1 MSAITRTHGS
11 VPHFLDTIDLSRQEM
26 LDIFELIR
34 MLKRADMQGAVP
46 KLLKGA
52 SLAMIFE
59 EPSTRTRVSFETA
72 MTDLGGHALYL
83 KPGEIHFGSHEA
95 IKDTARILS
104 SMCHGIMLRTKEHET
119 LLNLAEYATVPVFNA
134 MTYYNHPTQGICDF
148 FTMSEHLPAGKK
160 LEDIHVVF
168 VGDSR
173 EDTGIMSKETG
184 HMCATLGLRYTV
196 CSPKKYS
203 MNEQEQA
210 KIRAKMAETGSGSLT
225 VTDDVDAAIADADF
239 IVPDVWTYYGYE
251 EEEADRM
258 ASFMPKYQLNMDMLN
273 RAPAHC
279 KALHCLPANREVEIT
294 SEVLDHP
301 TRSLVFQEAEDRLH
315 TQRGLLAWYL
325 YPRMREA
332 NESLIRYNEGMA
344 RDFLDTRRK

>member
-1 MSAITRTHGS
+1 MCAQTITHGE
-11 VPHFLDTIDLSRQEM
+11 VRHFIDTIDLSKEEM
-26 LDIFELIR
+26 LDIFETIR
-34 MLKRADMQGAVP
+34 MLKEMDMQGAIP

-59 EPSTRTRVSFETA
+59 EPSTRTRVSFENA

-95 IKDTARILS
+95 IKDTARVVS
-104 SMCHGIMLRTKEHET
+104 SMCHGIMLRSKEHET
-119 LLNLAEYATVPVFNA
+119 VLKLAEHSNVPVFNA
-134 MTYYNHPTQGICDF
+134 MTYYNHPTQGVCDF
-148 FTMSEHLPAGKK
+148 FTMSEHLPAGKS

-196 CSPKKYS
+196 CSPAKYS
-203 MNEQEQA
+203 MSEQEQA
-210 KIRAKMAETGSGSLT
+210 KIRAKMAETGGTLE
-225 VTDDVDAAIADADF
+225 VTENVEEAVKDADF

-251 EEEADRM
+251 DETEDRM
-258 ASFMPKYQLNMDMLN
+258 ASFMPRYQLNMDMLN
-273 RAPAHC
+273 RAPEHC

-301 TRSLVFQEAEDRLH
+301 TRCLVFQEAENRLH

-332 NESLIRYNEGMA
+332 DETLLRYNEGRM
-344 RDFLDTRRK
+344 RSFLDSKLK

>member
-1 MSAITRTHGS
+1 MIKPKHL
-11 VPHFLDTIDLSRQEM
+11 LDTIDLSREEM
-26 LDIFELIR
+26 LELFETIR
-34 MLKRADMQGAVP
+34 MLKKADAQGAVP
-46 KLLKGA
+46 QLLKGA
-52 SLAMIFE
+52 TLAMIFE

-95 IKDTARILS
+95 IQDTARILS
-104 SMCHGIMLRTKEHET
+104 SMCDGIMLRSKEHET
-119 LLNLAEYATVPVFNA
+119 VLKLAGHASVPVFNA

-160 LEDIHVVF
+160 LEDLHVVF

-173 EDTGIMSKETG
+173 QDTGIMSKETG

-196 CSPKKYS
+196 CSPTRYS
-203 MNEQEQA
+203 MSEQEQA
-210 KIRAKMAETGSGSLT
+210 KIREKMVQTGGTLV
-225 VTDDVDAAIADADF
+225 VTDDVDAAVCDADF

-251 EEEADRM
+251 SEEADRM
-258 ASFMPKYQLNMDMLN
+258 AAFMPKYQLNMDMLN
-273 RAPAHC
+273 RAPTHC

-301 TRSLVFQEAEDRLH
+301 TRSLVFQEAENRLH

-325 YPRMREA
+325 YPRMKQA
-332 NESLIRYNEGMA
+332 NESLRQYNEGHMRA
-344 RDFLDTRRK
+344 FLDAVL

>member
-1 MSAITRTHGS
+1 MTALTRTTGPVH
-11 VPHFLDTIDLSRQEM
+11 HFIDTIDLSKEEM
-26 LDIFELIR
+26 LDLFEIIR

-46 KLLKGA
+46 KILDRA

-95 IKDTARILS
+95 IKDTARVLS
-104 SMCHGIMLRTKEHET
+104 SMCSGIMLRAKDHESV
-119 LLNLAEYATVPVFNA
+119 LALAEYATVPVFNA
-134 MTYYNHPTQGICDF
+134 MTYYNHPTQGVCDF
-148 FTMSEHLPAGKK
+148 FTMSEHLPEGKC

-196 CSPKKYS
+196 CSPARYS
-203 MNEQEQA
+203 MSEQEQA
-210 KIRAKMAETGSGSLT
+210 KIRAKMVETGGTLT
-225 VTDDVDAAIADADF
+225 VTEDVDAAIADADF

-251 EEEADRM
+251 DEEADRM

-273 RAPAHC
+273 RAPKHC

-301 TRSLVFQEAEDRLH
+301 TRSLVFQEAENRLH

-332 NESLIRYNEGMA
+332 ADSLKLFTEGQV
-344 RDFLDTRRK
+344 RSFLDTKRK

>member
-1 MSAITRTHGS
+1 MHAQGRTRGE
-11 VPHFLDTIDLSRQEM
+11 VRHFLDTIDLSKQEM
-26 LDIFELIR
+26 LDLFEMIR
-34 MLKRADMQGAVP
+34 MLKEMDMQGAVP
-46 KLLKGA
+46 KILKGA

-72 MTDLGGHALYL
+72 MGDLGGQALYL

-95 IKDTARILS
+95 IRDTARVIS
-104 SMCHGIMLRTKEHET
+104 SMCHGIMLRAKEHEE
-119 LLNLAEYATVPVFNA
+119 LLALAEYATVPVFNA
-134 MTYYNHPTQGICDF
+134 MTYYNHPTQGVCDF
-148 FTMSEHLPAGKK
+148 FTMSEHLPEGKS

-203 MNEQEQA
+203 MSEGEQA
-210 KIRAKMAETGSGSLT
+210 KIRVKMAETGGTLT

-251 EEEADRM
+251 DEEEDRL
-258 ASFMPKYQLNMDMLN
+258 STFMPKYQLNMDMLN
-273 RAPAHC
+273 RAPEHC

-301 TRSLVFQEAEDRLH
+301 TRSLVFQEAENRLH

-325 YPRMREA
+325 YPRLREA
-332 NESLIRYNEGMA
+332 REELVKYNEGKVCS
-344 RDFLDTRRK
+344 FLDTHLK

>member
-1 MSAITRTHGS
+1 MYAHTRTKGEVKH
-11 VPHFLDTIDLSRQEM
+11 LIENIDLTKQEM
-26 LDIFELIR
+26 LDIFETIR
-34 MLKRADMQGAVP
+34 LLKEMDMQNAVP

-119 LLNLAEYATVPVFNA
+119 VLELAKYATVPVFNA

-148 FTMSEHLPAGKK
+148 FTMLEHMPEGKK
-160 LEDIHVVF
+160 LEDLHIVF
-168 VGDSR
+168 VGDSS
-173 EDTGIMSKETG
+173 DTGIMSMETG

-196 CSPKKYS
+196 ASPKKYS
-203 MNEQEQA
+203 MMESEIN
-210 KIRAKMAETGSGSLT
+210 KIRAKMAETGGTLT
-225 VTDDVDAAIADADF
+225 ITDDVDEAIKDADF
-239 IVPDVWTYYGYE
+239 IIPDVWTYYGYE
-251 EEEADRM
+251 DEEADRL
-258 ASFMPKYQLNMDMLN
+258 AAFSPKYQVNMDMLN
-273 RAPAHC
+273 RAPSHC
-279 KALHCLPANREVEIT
+279 KALHCLPANREMEIT

-301 TRSLVFQEAEDRLH
+301 TRSIVFQEAENRLH
-315 TQRGLLAWYL
+315 TQRGLLAWFMYN
-325 YPRMREA
+325 RMREA
-332 NESLIRYNEGMA
+332 DSSLELYNEGKM
-344 RDFLDTRRK
+344 RSFLDTRLK